1 MPKIPILAYY
11 YHKKEE
17 DHIRKYLKNLT
28 RTDSFIFGFIETHD
42 IYLLKKE
49 GILMDILADPITS
62 QKSGIPP
69 GMQSRSLGKR
79 FFNYQVD
86 QTDPGLS
93 LKTNYYLIR
102 LKGPLL
108 GAWKKKL
115 DAEKVEILENLQNNI
130 YKVYTTHNITYLQKL
145 EFIISARPFETA
157 DTDVVMKRSLLS
169 EFDIFEPENEKI
181 AIYDIRV
188 HQKKLESILRF
199 LKEKEVDILSS
210 SHHKVRVRLT
220 GTSMVTELSRRNEV
234 QAIEEYTRPELHN
247 DKARL
252 TINLNSEV
260 DGDFRANVPYNG
272 EGQFIGVADTGID
285 SEHPDFDG
293 RIHKIVARG
302 RIDDHTDP
310 HGHGT
315 HVAGSIL
322 GNGNASNGLIRGI
335 APKAKL
341 FFQSI
346 LDSQGSLGGLPLN
359 LHDLFQEAY
368 EEGVRIHNNSWGA
381 LAESEYRFNSLEV
394 DEYVYRHKDMLI
406 VISGGNEGSAFK
418 PRNSKSGFVD
428 WLSLGSPATAKNALT
443 VGASRSMRTEGGFA
457 ALTYGQ
463 SWPDAYPDDPIKG
476 EKISGDVEC
485 MAGFS
490 SRGPCGNESRIKP
503 DVVAP
508 GTDIASTK
516 SSLAPTLNFWGPYP
530 RNRRYAF
537 MGGTSMA
544 APIVTGFAALVREY
558 YIKEMSH
565 EPSAALLKA
574 TIINGTRTLRGK
586 DALADHSFVPNFH
599 QGFGCIDMQN
609 TLPNALQQDLNL
621 IFIDTWQQT
630 ELQFNATGQRF
641 LFRIEVK
648 EGLPLRLCLAWTDP
662 PGRGLQNNL
671 NLFLMHKA
679 KQFKWTGNEEIP
691 RTITAFDRDNN
702 VEIVRVEAPH
712 AGEYLIAV
720 QAANI
725 IFNPQDFALVV
736 TGNLKSELQKL

>member
-17 DHIRKYLKNLT
+17 DHIRKYLKDLT
-28 RTDSFIFGFIETHD
+28 KTDSFIFGFIETHD
-42 IYLLKKE
+42 IHLLKKE
-49 GILMDILADPITS
+49 GILMDILADPLTS
-62 QKSGIPP
+62 QNGIPKN
-69 GMQSRSLGKR
+69 MQSGSPGKR

-86 QTDPGLS
+86 PTGNSLS

-108 GAWKKKL
+108 EAWKKKL

-130 YKVYTTHNITYLQKL
+130 YKVYTTHHITYFQKL
-145 EFIISARPFETA
+145 KFIISARPFETA

-169 EFDIFEPENEKI
+169 EFDLFEPESEKI

-188 HQKKLESILRF
+188 HQKNSESILRF
-199 LKEKEVDILSS
+199 LKEKEVDILGS

-252 TINLNSEV
+252 TIHLNSEV
-260 DGDFRANVPYNG
+260 DGNLRPNVPYNG
-272 EGQFIGVADTGID
+272 EGQIIGVADTGID
-285 SEHPDFDG
+285 SEHPDFDD
-293 RIHKIVARG
+293 RIHKVVARG

-322 GNGNASNGLIRGI
+322 GNGNASNGLIKGI

-346 LDSQGSLGGLPLN
+346 LDSQGSLGGLPLS

-394 DEYVYRHKDMLI
+394 DEYVYRHKDMLL
-406 VISGGNEGSAFK
+406 VISGGNEGSAFQ

-443 VGASRSMRTEGGFA
+443 IGASRSMRTEGGFA

-463 SWPDAYPDDPIKG
+463 SWPDVYPDDPIKG
-476 EKISGDVEC
+476 EKISGNVEC
-485 MAGFS
+485 IAGFS

-508 GTDIASTK
+508 GTDIASAK
-516 SSLAPTLNFWGPYP
+516 SSSAPTLNFWGPYP
-530 RNRRYAF
+530 KNRRYAF

-544 APIVTGFAALVREY
+544 APIVAGFAALIREY
-558 YIKEMSH
+558 YTKERSH

-574 TIINGTRTLRGK
+574 TIINGTRMLQGK
-586 DALADHSFVPNFH
+586 DALADHSVVPNFH
-599 QGFGCIDMQN
+599 QGFGCIDMQH
-609 TLPNALQQDLNL
+609 TLPNALQQDLSL
-621 IFIDTWQQT
+621 SFLDSWQQP

-641 LFRIEVK
+641 LFRIEVN
-648 EGLPLRLCLAWTDP
+648 EGLPLRLCLTWTDP

-702 VEIVRVEAPH
+702 VEVIRVEEPR

-725 IFNPQDFALVV
+725 IFNPQDFGLVV
-736 TGNLKSELQKL
+736 TGHLKSQLQKQ